1 MCLDFLGYGDSSHRR
16 NKNTWYKIPARYQKT
31 VFNFAKKNGYS
42 RIVANAP
49 KGLDDDNTKNSL
61 FWLSLISGS
70 VTNADL
76 PQTAV
81 KWQLGFQR
89 ASSTSME
96 SIIHF
101 HDDMMFYLIFITI
114 FVSFMLVRTVQI
126 FHKDTAYLNVKMYRH
141 YYARLTHHVGLEI
154 VWTLIPT
161 VLLCNIMSAS
171 FALLYSL
178 EELHN
183 PQMTVK
189 VIGHQWYWSYEISQF
204 FLESKETGLLLSDK
218 SNDKKGVFYH
228 VNFDSYMRQEED
240 LLIDEL
246 RLLEVD
252 RCLFLPTHTQIRLNF
267 TGADVIHS

>member
-1 MCLDFLGYGDSSHRR
+1 M
-16 NKNTWYKIPARYQKT
+16 
-31 VFNFAKKNGYS
+31 
-42 RIVANAP
+42 
-49 KGLDDDNTKNSL
+49 
-61 FWLSLISGS
+61 LI
-70 VTNADL
+70 
-76 PQTAV
+76 
-81 KWQLGFQR
+81 
-89 ASSTSME
+89 
-96 SIIHF
+96 
-101 HDDMMFYLIFITI
+101 
-114 FVSFMLVRTVQI
+114 RTVQI
-126 FHKDTAYLNVKMYRH
+126 FHKDTTYTTVKTH
-141 YYARLTHHVGLEI
+141 IKFYARLTHHVGLEI

-204 FLESKETGLLLSDK
+204 FLESKETGLLLGDK
-218 SNDKKGVFYH
+218 SEDKKGVFYH
-228 VNFDSYMRQEED
+228 VNFDSYMRQDED

>member
-1 MCLDFLGYGDSSHRR
+1 MKQQGYT
-16 NKNTWYKIPARYQKT
+16 K
-31 VFNFAKKNGYS
+31 V
-42 RIVANAP
+42 VANAP

-61 FWLSLISGS
+61 YWLSLISGS
-70 VTNADL
+70 TMNDL

-81 KWQLGFQR
+81 NWQLGFQR
-89 ASSTSME
+89 ASSTSMQ

-114 FVSFMLVRTVQI
+114 FVLFMLVRTVQI
-126 FHKDTAYLNVKMYRH
+126 FHKDSTYPNLRKYRKF
-141 YYARLTHHVGLEI
+141 YTRLTHHVGLEI
-154 VWTLIPT
+154 VWTLVPT
-161 VLLCNIMSAS
+161 ILLCNIMSAS

-183 PQMTVK
+183 PQMTLK

-204 FLESKETGLLLSDK
+204 FLESKETGWLLEDDSEYNK
-218 SNDKKGVFYH
+218 RGVFYH
-228 VNFDSYMRQEED
+228 VNFDSYMRQDED
-240 LLIDEL
+240 LIIDEL

>member
-1 MCLDFLGYGDSSHRR
+1 V
-16 NKNTWYKIPARYQKT
+16 RYQQT
-31 VFNFAKKNGYS
+31 VFNWAKKEGYS

-49 KGLDDDNTKNSL
+49 KHLNDDSKKNSL
-61 FWLSLISGS
+61 QWLSLILNS
-70 VTNADL
+70 VVSNVDY

-126 FHKDTAYLNVKMYRH
+126 FHKDTTYSNVKMYRR

-204 FLESKETGLLLSDK
+204 FLEAKETGLLLSDK
-218 SNDKKGVFYH
+218 PGDKKGVFYH

-252 RCLFLPTHTQIRLNF
+252 RCLFLPTHMQIRLNF